1 MDANATIRGTRG
13 LREAERCFN
22 HWRRSR
28 EGRGRIPEHLWQMA
42 VSTAAVH
49 GVYATARRLRLN
61 PTALKKRTLSE
72 QKENATNDTP
82 QFLEFPWLGT
92 VPAAECILE
101 AEDQAGRKLRI
112 HLKGGAT
119 AQAFS
124 LGRML
129 WRDEE

>member
-13 LREAERCFN
+13 LREAEQCFD

-28 EGRGRIPEHLWQMA
+28 EGRGRIPEHLWQIA
-42 VSTAAVH
+42 VRAAAVH

-61 PTALKKRTLSE
+61 PTALKKRTLTE

-119 AQAFS
+119 AQAGS